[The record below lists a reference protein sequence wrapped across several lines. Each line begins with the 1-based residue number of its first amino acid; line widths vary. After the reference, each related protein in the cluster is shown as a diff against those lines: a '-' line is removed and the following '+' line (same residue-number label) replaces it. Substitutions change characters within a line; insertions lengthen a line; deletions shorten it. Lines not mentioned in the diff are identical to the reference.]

1 MKMVTLLLLLC
12 LSLQAKDLTSDW
24 FSNGKFIQES
34 ESQKMTNEFGGKLDF
49 TDDANFLTGWR
60 EHWHS
65 VSTINHTNGV
75 YIVLFVASKFEAEEQ
90 DSTFDLT
97 IKNPDGSTY
106 ACFTNLT
113 AAKQHYYPATGPHNL
128 GPVLGLSPRF
138 TILQID
144 PQDPV
149 GTYTVEAVL
158 RDKLRKNELKL
169 QKQLVV
175 KK

>member
-1 MKMVTLLLLLC
+1 MKNIFLIFLLSV
-12 LSLQAKDLTSDW
+12 SLQAKDAMSNW
-24 FSNGKFIQES
+24 FSNGRFIQES

-49 TDDANFLTGWR
+49 TDDANFLTDWR
-60 EHWHS
+60 EHWNS
-65 VSTINHTNGV
+65 VSNINHTNGV
-75 YIVLFVASKFEAEEQ
+75 YIVLFVASKFEVEEQ

-97 IKNPDGSTY
+97 IKKPDGSIY

-113 AAKQHYYPATGPHNL
+113 AAKQHYYPATGPHELNAML
-128 GPVLGLSPRF
+128 EPSSSF

-149 GTYTVEAVL
+149 GIFTIEAVL
-158 RDKLRKNELKL
+158 QDKLRKNVVKL

-175 KK
+175 EK